1 MFTKRAVLCASLL
14 VAGLMIAAPAFA
26 VTIPGCGEFFIF
38 TQKDTL
44 FEQGLTD
51 ITGDVFSQTGKIVV
65 GAHNTIH
72 GTVSAQTL
80 VIGTDAK
87 VDHCVTNNLQGNAAG
102 CGDVAPFN
110 PPPACTAGFPLGV
123 E

>member
-14 VAGLMIAAPAFA
+14 IAVLMIAAPVFA
-26 VTIPGCGEFFIF
+26 VNIPGCGEFFIF
-38 TQKDTL
+38 SQKDTL
-44 FEQGLTD
+44 FEPGALE

-65 GAHNTIH
+65 GADNVIH

-80 VIGTDAK
+80 IIGNRAK

-102 CGDVAPFN
+102 CG
-110 PPPACTAGFPLGV
+110 
-123 E
+123 